1 MGKTTFAKWI
11 AAGAAAALC
20 IAASPAFADAA
31 TNSPASR
38 TALQL
43 RIVIPTVVRAAGL
56 SHPER
61 LEIGAQDIE
70 RGYVDVDD
78 ATSLSLT
85 SNSRSGYSVS
95 AAFDASVLSR
105 VDVRIQ
111 GQNLAFTGGQGNG
124 AVNAPRMTDAP
135 VNVGYRLYFSAGTVA
150 GRYRWPVVLSFGTT
164 A

>member
-1 MGKTTFAKWI
+1 MEETTSARWI

-31 TNSPASR
+31 THSPASR
-38 TALQL
+38 AALQL

-70 RGYVDVDD
+70 RGYVDFNV

-95 AAFDASVLSR
+95 AAFDPSLLSR
-105 VDVRIQ
+105 VVVHIQ
-111 GQNLAFTGGQGNG
+111 GQALAFTGGQGNG
-124 AVNAPRMTDAP
+124 AVNAPRMTDVP
-135 VNVGYRLYFSAGTVA
+135 VNVGYRLYLNAGTVA